1 MDMVNVGGKIGV
13 YSETL
18 AYMGLQSAGLEQTRS
33 MVYNVI
39 NKINLRNN
47 NLVDNRLMHS
57 PQYRYYSK
65 GIENYYNN
73 YNFWAMPIYHTITND
88 SGVNYEATL

>member
-1 MDMVNVGGKIGV
+1 
-13 YSETL
+13 
-18 AYMGLQSAGLEQTRS
+18 
-33 MVYNVI
+33 
-39 NKINLRNN
+39 
-47 NLVDNRLMHS
+47 MHS